1 MFKSYFLQQRWIW
14 RLTAVL
20 LWFSGV
26 AYGADIDA
34 IKGLLG
40 EGKVRDGIDLLV
52 KEVADNPAH
61 EAARILLAEAYEK
74 AGMADEAIAT
84 WQDLSVLSR
93 NKANLRNTRRA
104 LSRLRRRKLDLL
116 DLTDYGASGGSSSR
130 VERSDPFKI
139 PLPPIDWEGLEVI
152 EDSKY
157 LPPILPPPYAY
168 EVPSFAHETEHFTVY
183 STNERLSKVI
193 GEQAEGYLEFMVERL
208 FGGRSWP
215 VRFPILVYPDYSAY
229 VQHGAPEGTGGATM
243 GHVTGRTQFILLFQL
258 KEQSILSRRGSRGG
272 GGGGGQEIW
281 KYGIES
287 VLPHELT
294 HAVLNEFFAGRRPPQ
309 WLHEAVAGR
318 FEQTRDHY
326 GEAARLARKVVAGE
340 YFRMRDLFDQKG
352 YPQRVGLFYE
362 QAAIVVLYL
371 FETGPEAM
379 HAFLSELAEGND
391 HDAACAAALGIP
403 EENAVEEFERRWV
416 DWMMM
421 RYIKDLDIEA
431 DDTEVSEAK
440 KSDNAVFL
448 PWVNE
453 MDTVDTLEAWREI
466 DLDSLQAF
474 AGVGASKQDWSASG
488 GKLRRQ
494 VVQRGTVAL
503 PSSVGNGAPPSMK
516 ARDGFSSLL
525 AIRMNEAAPLV
536 VRCDVKC
543 LANPGDD
550 TASRLFGFTQLDADL
565 NDTPVTV
572 LAPLRDNAEHK
583 VVCLWSD
590 DLAVYIDGTCVGR
603 FPAFH
608 VTGDAPDID
617 YPLALVAYGPVEIQ
631 NLKVAP
637 IHTFSDKPVVVAA
650 DNTDRES
657 DDRRS
662 GRRSRRRRTGP

>member
-1 MFKSYFLQQRWIW
+1 MFKSYYLQQRWMW
-14 RLTAVL
+14 RVTAML
-20 LWFSGV
+20 LWCST
-26 AYGADIDA
+26 ATYGADIDTV
-34 IKGLLG
+34 KGLLDD
-40 EGKVRDGIDLLV
+40 GKVRDGIDLLV

-74 AGMADEAIAT
+74 AGRDDDAIST

-93 NKANLRNTRRA
+93 NKANLRTTRRA
-104 LSRLRRRKLDLL
+104 LSRLRRRKLDRL
-116 DLTDYGASGGSSSR
+116 DLADLAAQDGSSSK
-130 VERSDPFKI
+130 VERADPFKI
-139 PLPPIDWEGLEVI
+139 SMPEIEWEGLEVI
-152 EDSKY
+152 EDAKY
-157 LPPILPPPYAY
+157 LPPILPPPYAF

-193 GEQAEGYLEFMVERL
+193 GEQAETYLEFMVERL
-208 FGGRSWP
+208 FRGRSWP
-215 VRFPILVYPDYSAY
+215 VRFPILVYPTYSAY
-229 VQHGAPEGTGGATM
+229 VQHGAPEGTGGVTM
-243 GHVTGRTQFILLFQL
+243 GHVTGKTQCILLYQL
-258 KEQSILSRRGSRGG
+258 KEQSLLGTGGSRGG
-272 GGGGGQEIW
+272 GGGSGQGIW

-294 HAVLNEFFAGRRPPQ
+294 HAVLNEFFSGQPVPT

-352 YPQRVGLFYE
+352 YPQRVGFFYE

-416 DWMMM
+416 QWMKM
-421 RYIKDLDIEA
+421 RYIKDLDVEA
-431 DDTEVSEAK
+431 DDTDIAEAK
-440 KSDNAVFL
+440 KSDNAIFL

-453 MDTVDTLEAWREI
+453 MDTVDTLENWREI
-466 DLDSLQAF
+466 DLGSLEAF
-474 AGVGASKQDWSASG
+474 AGVGTSKQDWSAGG
-488 GKLRRQ
+488 GKLHRK

-503 PSSVGNGAPPSMK
+503 RSSVGNGAPSSMK
-516 ARDGFSSLL
+516 AGDGLSSLL
-525 AIRMNEAAPLV
+525 AIRMNERAPLV

-543 LANPGDD
+543 LANPADH
-550 TASRLFGFTQLDADL
+550 AVNRLFGFTQLDADL

-590 DLAVYIDGTCVGR
+590 DLAVYIDGICVGR

-608 VTGDAPDID
+608 VTGDAPDVD
-617 YPLALVAYGPVEIQ
+617 YPLALVAFGPVEIQ
-631 NLKVAP
+631 NLEVAP

-650 DNTDRES
+650 DSTDRQA
-657 DDRRS
+657 DPRRS
-662 GRRSRRRRTGP
+662 GRRSRRRTGP